1 MSHKKYLPPS
11 KEEGNTPETGRL
23 ELPAGHRTHHLSSRW
38 SARRR
43 RDTWLLL
50 GVLLF
55 GIATIFALAGGGT
68 RSSSGSANVL
78 RSGRLA
84 ATATKAQSITSPTLT
99 ATGEFQEYPLPQSDS
114 QLMRPAIDH
123 EGRLWFGEMGRNY
136 LAVFDPR
143 TRTFRQMIPPR
154 GRFGVMSVQVASDDT
169 IWFVEQYANYI
180 GHYFPTT
187 GHYQVYPLPTL
198 TVPDPS
204 HAGKTLTL
212 PSAPN
217 ELALDARGTVWFTEF
232 NAATLGR
239 LDPRTGLIRHYP
251 LAARRSVQMLLPYG
265 VAVDPQGMIWFTELS
280 TDQVG
285 RLDPVTGRIRFFLVP
300 GSKVSLMEIASDAHG
315 TIWVT
320 SFEDELLLRLDPRI
334 ATFTRYDASPTGNGT
349 GGLYGLVVTPAGDVW
364 VTMWADNMLAHLD
377 VTARRFVYYRIPT
390 PGSKP
395 LSMALGP
402 DQQTL
407 WFNEV
412 DKLGMVQLETG

>member
-1 MSHKKYLPPS
+1 MH
-11 KEEGNTPETGRL
+11 EQQHIPETGEQNNEMKATRL
-23 ELPAGHRTHHLSSRW
+23 ATPVIPRPLQSTPRW
-38 SARRR
+38 SVRRR
-43 RDTWLLL
+43 RDAWFLLVAILL
-50 GVLLF
+50 GML
-55 GIATIFALAGGGT
+55 TTFALSGGGAWL
-68 RSSSGSANVL
+68 SGQTSL
-78 RSGRLA
+78 KQLA
-84 ATATKAQSITSPTLT
+84 TSPAQTATNPFTAPSSTT
-99 ATGEFQEYPLPQSDS
+99 ATGQFHEYPFPQSDS
-114 QLMRPAIDH
+114 QVMRLVVDH
-123 EGRLWFGEMGRNY
+123 AGRVWF
-136 LAVFDPR
+136 A
-143 TRTFRQMIPPR
+143 
-154 GRFGVMSVQVASDDT
+154 
-169 IWFVEQYANYI
+169 EQYANYI
-180 GHYFPTT
+180 GHYFPAT
-187 GHYQVYPLPTL
+187 GHFQVYPLPRL
-198 TVPDPS
+198 TIPDPS
-204 HAGKTLTL
+204 HTGKTLTL

-217 ELALDARGTVWFTEF
+217 ELALDAQGMIWFTEF
-232 NAATLGR
+232 NAAPLGR